1 MKINKSKITIGLP
14 LYNGEKTLRRTLD
27 SLLQQTFTDFILII
41 SDNGSTDSS
50 SKICLEYQ
58 KKDNRIKYFF
68 KKNTVSWVW
77 NFIFLVDKADTE
89 YFVWVADDDYW
100 EKDFIEKNIS
110 FLNSN
115 PKYVG
120 SVSDVKHF
128 GKYLDNYLIDKNE
141 KFNFVHPIAGTLDE
155 KITKHVDWSNISMY
169 AKPVFENYGFKLLA
183 TRSIAKSAGS
193 NKILRQAS
201 TDEKTSI
208 NINVVD
214 NQLTVNSDLTK
225 DLLYFFEGSSVLK
238 FIVCNEQPD
247 NFVGAVSV
255 PVNLLID
262 NNTITTTIDFKWP
275 EKPLLL
281 YKSNYITLS
290 TGEKYD
296 TE

>member
-58 KKDNRIKYFF
+58 KKDSRIKYFL

-128 GKYLDNYLIDKNE
+128 GKYLDNYLIDNNK
-141 KFNFVHPIAGTLDE
+141 KFNFVRPIVGTLDE
-155 KITKHVDWSNISMY
+155 KITNIVEFNWILNVFSIFRTDKLKKALIRNAFVSWDFALLLNLIKFGDLHVLDEILWHRDSGGNTSSKSFLDALKYQKYSWFKTYFPYVPFSIWCLKNLGLKIFIKHYTHFRYLNFHT
-169 AKPVFENYGFKLLA
+169 AK
-183 TRSIAKSAGS
+183 
-193 NKILRQAS
+193 KILF
-201 TDEKTSI
+201 
-208 NINVVD
+208 
-214 NQLTVNSDLTK
+214 DLMK
-225 DLLYFFEGSSVLK
+225 
-238 FIVCNEQPD
+238 
-247 NFVGAVSV
+247 
-255 PVNLLID
+255 
-262 NNTITTTIDFKWP
+262 
-275 EKPLLL
+275 
-281 YKSNYITLS
+281 
-290 TGEKYD
+290 KY
-296 TE
+296 